1 MLVRLFGG
9 VPIPETF
16 TNSLE
21 GLEIPRKSIDEV
33 YNYILEDLNYCEN
46 NLPIRGTDKYDV
58 WRVSKGVV
66 QTLLGE
72 VYLTLA
78 SMENNDGYYKK
89 CVEYCEKV
97 IQSGVYSLVDNY
109 SDLWYAFNINAKIMK
124 NLSLNYNS
132 QQRQNR
138 LIGVIKCLDLPI
150 VLLFQAMDICSI
162 IVSAL
167 LFMHGRVMMKWIRVG
182 KFL

>member
-78 SMENNDGYYKK
+78 SME
-89 CVEYCEKV
+89 
-97 IQSGVYSLVDNY
+97 
-109 SDLWYAFNINAKIMK
+109 IM
-124 NLSLNYNS
+124 
-132 QQRQNR
+132 
-138 LIGVIKCLDLPI
+138 
-150 VLLFQAMDICSI
+150 MDIIKMCGVLRESYSI
-162 IVSAL
+162 RSL
-167 LFMHGRVMMKWIRVG
+167 
-182 KFL
+182 

>member
-1 MLVRLFGG
+1 M
-9 VPIPETF
+9 PIPETF

-58 WRVSKGVV
+58 WRVSKGAV

-78 SMENNDGYYKK
+78 SMENNDGYYKNVWSIARK
-89 CVEYCEKV
+89 
-97 IQSGVYSLVDNY
+97 L
-109 SDLWYAFNINAKIMK
+109 FNQE
-124 NLSLNYNS
+124 S
-132 QQRQNR
+132 
-138 LIGVIKCLDLPI
+138 I
-150 VLLFQAMDICSI
+150 V
-162 IVSAL
+162 
-167 LFMHGRVMMKWIRVG
+167 
-182 KFL
+182 